1 MRLSRLG
8 TDSSLP
14 PDYQGFRAASE
25 LGRSILAAGQP
36 SSCRPTT
43 VGVVR
48 RPFKEPPLTAESG
61 GATRAALLA
70 MRAHRGTGS
79 SNPLPPAASLLRTDF
94 PAGSKGRSAAW
105 THTRPLSQLL
115 ENQKA
120 VIRASAEL
128 PRSAAFGS
136 YCSSQRA
143 PAAGVGKSDRL
154 GDNHAVRVAER
165 PSLGLA
171 RQPVARSHASASFLA
186 IGLTLA
192 PSWNGPLV

>member
-43 VGVVR
+43 DRVVR
-48 RPFKEPPLTAESG
+48 PPFKEPPPTAESG

-79 SNPLPPAASLLRTDF
+79 SNPLPSSRESGANLSEPIEVHTLT
-94 PAGSKGRSAAW
+94 KGW
-105 THTRPLSQLL
+105 
-115 ENQKA
+115 
-120 VIRASAEL
+120 
-128 PRSAAFGS
+128 
-136 YCSSQRA
+136 
-143 PAAGVGKSDRL
+143 
-154 GDNHAVRVAER
+154 
-165 PSLGLA
+165 
-171 RQPVARSHASASFLA
+171 
-186 IGLTLA
+186 
-192 PSWNGPLV
+192 